1 VPLGI
6 NSHGYIAKTSQ
17 QARDDFFPSYAA
29 MMNAIGRERG
39 CSGITRAAFD
49 SLTERRGALVV
60 GSPSEVID
68 KILFQHEIFGHQRF
82 LMQLSV
88 GTMPHA
94 NIMQSIELFGTQVA
108 PQLRAALGTAATL
121 QGQRGT

>member
-1 VPLGI
+1 MELGI
-6 NSHGYIAKTSQ
+6 
-17 QARDDFFPSYAA
+17 R
-29 MMNAIGRERG
+29 
-39 CSGITRAAFD
+39 
-49 SLTERRGALVV
+49 

-68 KILFQHEIFGHQRF
+68 KILFQHEIFGHQPF

>member
-39 CSGITRAAFD
+39 WSGITRGAFD

-60 GSPSEVID
+60 G
-68 KILFQHEIFGHQRF
+68 
-82 LMQLSV
+82 
-88 GTMPHA
+88 PHA